1 MLFVGHKVSRWEK
14 NKVLNFTEIAS
25 CQTFNLTDAVNLITE
40 KFDTKGVFIAAGRE
54 NLDYIT
60 AYTEFPTLEINVI
73 SLKLDINQVIE
84 QLISRNFLAWTKT
97 NRWIGIFF
105 GRTQTVNTRNGSHN
119 DNIITFK

>member
-1 MLFVGHKVSRWEK
+1 MLFVGHKVSRREK
-14 NKVLNFTEIAS
+14 NKVLNLAEIAS
-25 CQTFNLTDAVNLITE
+25 CQTFNLTDTVNLITE
-40 KFDTKGVFIAAGRE
+40 KFHTKGVFIAAGRE

-97 NRWIGIFF
+97 NR
-105 GRTQTVNTRNGSHN
+105 
-119 DNIITFK
+119 

>member
-14 NKVLNFTEIAS
+14 NKVLNLAEIAS

-40 KFDTKGVFIAAGRE
+40 KFHTKGVFIAAGRE

-97 NRWIGIFF
+97 NR
-105 GRTQTVNTRNGSHN
+105 
-119 DNIITFK
+119 

>member
-14 NKVLNFTEIAS
+14 NKVLNLAEIAS

-40 KFDTKGVFIAAGRE
+40 KFHTKGVFIAAGRE
-54 NLDYIT
+54 NLNHIT

-84 QLISRNFLAWTKT
+84 QLISRNFLTWTKA
-97 NRWIGIFF
+97 NR
-105 GRTQTVNTRNGSHN
+105 
-119 DNIITFK
+119 

>member
-40 KFDTKGVFIAAGRE
+40 KFDTKGVLITAGRK
-54 NLDYIT
+54 DFDHIT
-60 AYTEFPTLEINVI
+60 TYTEFPTLEINVI

-97 NRWIGIFF
+97 NR
-105 GRTQTVNTRNGSHN
+105 
-119 DNIITFK
+119 